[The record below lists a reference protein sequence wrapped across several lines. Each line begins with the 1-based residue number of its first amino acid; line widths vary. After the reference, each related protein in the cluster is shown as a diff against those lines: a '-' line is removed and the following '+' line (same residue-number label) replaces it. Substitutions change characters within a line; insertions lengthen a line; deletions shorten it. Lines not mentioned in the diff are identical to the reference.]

1 MVLMTFY
8 HYKVQIINNYI
19 SIIQIQVEIQL
30 SFMTQINALFFYLN
44 FLFFIFLYFIYSVY
58 NIQYEVE

>member
-44 FLFFIFLYFIYSVY
+44 FFIFFLYFIYSVY

>member
-1 MVLMTFY
+1 MNLMTFY

-30 SFMTQINALFFYLN
+30 SFMTQINALFFY
-44 FLFFIFLYFIYSVY
+44 FIFFIFFIFHLFSL
-58 NIQYEVE
+58 

>member
-44 FLFFIFLYFIYSVY
+44 FLFFLYFIYSVY